1 MVETFKMKF
10 SALVKVLYNLV
21 IVDDESSDSD
31 EELIE

>member
-10 SALVKVLYNLV
+10 SALVKGLYNLV